1 MKIKWSLITGIIFIA
16 YYLCLAI
23 GVGATLINSIFLF
36 VGLFFIGI
44 YCLDLKYEKKRVKDT
59 YLKWRGR
66 ALALFWIGT
75 SFFVVVNGAMLI
87 IAMDK
92 NLERTDI
99 VMVLGAGLE
108 GDKVSPTLK
117 TRLDGAIKYVKET
130 GGQDFIIVSG
140 GQGHDEL
147 ISEAEA
153 MRRYLVDAGI
163 PNEQIIL
170 EDKSTS
176 TYENFKF
183 SKEIIETKTGKY
195 IEDLDIKV
203 FTNGFHCM
211 RSYFLGKRLGYG
223 ELSTYGTSTPPSL
236 TPYYYFREVFAFAK
250 SIIFDKG

>member
-1 MKIKWSLITGIIFIA
+1 MKIKWSLITGVTFLA
-16 YYLCLAI
+16 YYLFLVI
-23 GVGATLINSIFLF
+23 GIGGSLINSVFLF
-36 VGLFFIGI
+36 VGLMFLGI
-44 YCLDLKYEKKRVKDT
+44 YYFDLEYENKRNKDI
-59 YLKWRGR
+59 YLKWRGKI
-66 ALALFWIGT
+66 LVLFSIIA
-75 SFFVVVNGAMLI
+75 SFFVIVNGAMWI

-92 NLERTDI
+92 KIDKTNV

-108 GDKVSPTLK
+108 GDQVSPTLK
-117 TRLDGAIKYVKET
+117 TRLDGAIKYLKKTE
-130 GGQDFIIVSG
+130 GYDFILVSG

-153 MRRYLVDAGI
+153 MKRYLVNAGV
-163 PNEQIIL
+163 PNEQIVL

-183 SKEIIETKTGKY
+183 SKDIIEKKTGKY
-195 IEDLDIKV
+195 IEDLNIKV

-236 TPYYYFREVFAFAK
+236 VPYYYFREVFAFAK
-250 SIIFDKG
+250 SIMFDK

>member
-1 MKIKWSLITGIIFIA
+1 MKIKWSLITGVTFLA
-16 YYLCLAI
+16 YYLFLVI
-23 GVGATLINSIFLF
+23 GIGGSLINSVFLF
-36 VGLFFIGI
+36 VGLMFLGI
-44 YCLDLKYEKKRVKDT
+44 YYFDLKYENKRNKDI
-59 YLKWRGR
+59 YLKWRGKIIV
-66 ALALFWIGT
+66 LFSIIA
-75 SFFVVVNGAMLI
+75 SFFVIVNGAMWI

-92 NLERTDI
+92 KIDKTNV

-108 GDKVSPTLK
+108 GDQVSPTLK
-117 TRLDGAIKYVKET
+117 TRLDGAIKYLKET
-130 GGQDFIIVSG
+130 QGYDFILVSG

-153 MRRYLVDAGI
+153 MKRYLVNAGV
-163 PNEQIIL
+163 PNEQIVL

-183 SKEIIETKTGKY
+183 SKDIIEKKTGKY
-195 IEDLDIKV
+195 IEDLNIKV

-236 TPYYYFREVFAFAK
+236 VPYYYFREVFAFAK
-250 SIIFDKG
+250 SIMFDK